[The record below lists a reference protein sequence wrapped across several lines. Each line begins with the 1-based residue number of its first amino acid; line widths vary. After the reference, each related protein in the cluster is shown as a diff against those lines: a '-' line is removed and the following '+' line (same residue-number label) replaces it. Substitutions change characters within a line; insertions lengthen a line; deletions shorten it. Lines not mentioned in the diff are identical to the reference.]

1 MISKS
6 IFSASL
12 GMILEGL
19 ELCFCDEG
27 L

>member
-19 ELCFCDEG
+19 KLCFCDDG